1 MPTRALALLIFLAIL
16 WSGSFTLTKVAV
28 ATVPPATLVAA
39 RLVIGAAI
47 LWVYLRMIG
56 GRLPPLGPPWVL
68 YALLAATG
76 NVMPFI
82 LIGWAQT
89 RVDSGLAAIL
99 IGTMPLITLVI
110 AVLSGVENR
119 VRASQIIGV
128 GLGFLGVVVLFGP
141 RIGDGV
147 SGAVLAQL
155 ALIGGATCY
164 AINVVLAR
172 RVVTDLV
179 AITAAVILLSAA
191 ISVPISLIV
200 DQPWRVTPSA
210 GAMVSIFALGVL
222 GTALGTIIFF
232 NLVRM
237 VGATRTSMINYLIP
251 GMGVLW
257 GTMFLAER
265 PGWPELSALALIVA
279 ALALV
284 NRRPPLEKT

>member
-1 MPTRALALLIFLAIL
+1 MPPRALALLILLAIL

-28 ATVPPATLVAA
+28 DTVPPATLVAA
-39 RLVIGAAI
+39 RLVVGAAI

-56 GRLPPLGPPWVL
+56 GRLPPFGPAWGL
-68 YALLAATG
+68 YVLLALSG

-82 LIGWAQT
+82 LIAWAQA

-110 AVLSGVENR
+110 AVLSGIEGR
-119 VRASQIIGV
+119 VRGLQIAGV
-128 GLGFLGVVVLFGP
+128 CLGFVGVVVLFGP

-147 SGAVLAQL
+147 SGPVLAQL
-155 ALIGGATCY
+155 ALVGGATFY

-179 AITAAVILLSAA
+179 AVTAAVILLSAA
-191 ISVPISLIV
+191 FAVPISLIV
-200 DQPWRVTPSA
+200 DRPWQIAPDTA
-210 GAMVSIFALGVL
+210 ATASIFALGVL

-251 GMGVLW
+251 GMAVLW
-257 GTMFLAER
+257 GMMFLGER
-265 PGWPELSALALIVA
+265 PGWSEYSALALIVT

-284 NRRPPLEKT
+284 NRRPAAEKI

>member
-1 MPTRALALLIFLAIL
+1 MPPRAFALLIFLAIL

-39 RLVIGAAI
+39 RLVVGAAI
-47 LWVYLRMIG
+47 LWLYLRMIG
-56 GRLPPLGPPWVL
+56 GRLPPWGRAWGL
-68 YALLAATG
+68 YALLAISG
-76 NVMPFI
+76 NVLPFI
-82 LIGWAQT
+82 LISWAQT

-110 AVLSGVENR
+110 AVLSGVEGR
-119 VRASQIIGV
+119 IRALQIAGV

-141 RIGDGV
+141 RIGDGAG
-147 SGAVLAQL
+147 GAVLAQL
-155 ALIGGATCY
+155 ALIGGATGY

-179 AITAAVILLSAA
+179 AVTTAVILLAA
-191 ISVPISLIV
+191 VMAIPISLIV
-200 DQPWRVTPSA
+200 EHPWQVTPDA
-210 GAMVSIFALGVL
+210 AAVVSTLALGAL

-232 NLVRM
+232 QLVRR

-257 GTMFLAER
+257 GMMFLGER
-265 PGWPELSALALIVA
+265 PGWTEFSALVLIVT

-284 NRRPPLEKT
+284 NRRPAEKI